1 MEEQYVKDNEDE
13 EDAKDDDVKDKKE
26 DADTKEENNY
36 NEMYAA
42 TDDSDDI
49 WEWTWWKYG
58 IEWWRHEEWRGWWRM
73 K

>member
-1 MEEQYVKDNEDE
+1 
-13 EDAKDDDVKDKKE
+13 VKDKKE

-36 NEMYAA
+36 NEKYAA
-42 TDDSDDI
+42 TDDI
-49 WEWTWWKYG
+49 WEWWTWWKYG